1 MWPWN
6 LRATDKA
13 LNPQTSDSQVRSP
26 LSLGIW
32 PGMDPRSPS
41 PLLLPLREDLVT
53 GAEASDMAF
62 VSVSI
67 NCNFL

>member
-1 MWPWN
+1 MTETEVN
-6 LRATDKA
+6 LSLLGQLSPVPPDLASD
-13 LNPQTSDSQVRSP
+13 TSTASLP
-26 LSLGIW
+26 LS
-32 PGMDPRSPS
+32 
-41 PLLLPLREDLVT
+41 LREDLVT

>member
-1 MWPWN
+1 MGFGLGRIPGPP
-6 LRATDKA
+6 AA
-13 LNPQTSDSQVRSP
+13 LP
-26 LSLGIW
+26 
-32 PGMDPRSPS
+32 
-41 PLLLPLREDLVT
+41 LPLREDLVT

>member
-1 MWPWN
+1 MGSGVGRIPGPP
-6 LRATDKA
+6 A
-13 LNPQTSDSQVRSP
+13 P
-26 LSLGIW
+26 L
-32 PGMDPRSPS
+32 P
-41 PLLLPLREDLVT
+41 LPLREDLVT